1 MQLRHLHLYGE
12 IDEDLYME
20 QPPGFVNPETIDLV
34 CKLQEGL
41 YGLKQ
46 AARAWN
52 EKINQVLLHG
62 GFSRSKADPCLYSKK
77 ETNRWIYV
85 LIYVDDVLVGYE
97 QEGDS
102 DDIVQRPQANFEM
115 NHLLRDSQDQGIIE
129 LQQCPSEKCAPY
141 CETHAYV
148 QSSAAELKGAIF
160 HIFSFLRIL
169 FFPSAIYGV
178 SSTCAVDVHTSLAP
192 DCACAIY
199 LRVSVPF
206 RKKTKMGY
214 ELAETNAKAFL
225 RSHPSSGQGNLYV
238 AWTNR
243 MGIYCRSFNS
253 WTDVAVASQSV
264 RSPAT
269 PHCPSVSRHSEQR
282 LRPHICTACRACVS
296 MGQITS
302 IPSVATSSSL
312 LPLDRLSH
320 FPYCSSKAKKGC
332 HTEKHKYRATE
343 KSSDSGKLI
352 SCSLRRD
359 FYTQESTGERNPSSS
374 PRRPGSLDSKTRIL
388 PRLPVRSQSELSLPQ
403 NLCFS
408 DTELRKWILHFGGDE
423 QAAFMARGL
432 QKLHLAYEEGKAE
445 MGRQAKH
452 KG

>member
-1 MQLRHLHLYGE
+1 MSKRRSDTKAKCTYPTTTEQLLKCYSP
-12 IDEDLYME
+12 
-20 QPPGFVNPETIDLV
+20 QKPPENRKSS
-34 CKLQEGL
+34 CKHHISG
-41 YGLKQ
+41 K
-46 AARAWN
+46 
-52 EKINQVLLHG
+52 
-62 GFSRSKADPCLYSKK
+62 
-77 ETNRWIYV
+77 
-85 LIYVDDVLVGYE
+85 
-97 QEGDS
+97 
-102 DDIVQRPQANFEM
+102 
-115 NHLLRDSQDQGIIE
+115 NHI
-129 LQQCPSEKCAPY
+129 
-141 CETHAYV
+141 
-148 QSSAAELKGAIF
+148 QS
-160 HIFSFLRIL
+160 
-169 FFPSAIYGV
+169 
-178 SSTCAVDVHTSLAP
+178 
-192 DCACAIY
+192 
-199 LRVSVPF
+199 
-206 RKKTKMGY
+206 
-214 ELAETNAKAFL
+214 
-225 RSHPSSGQGNLYV
+225 
-238 AWTNR
+238 
-243 MGIYCRSFNS
+243 
-253 WTDVAVASQSV
+253 
-264 RSPAT
+264 SPAT